1 MNITSGDVSDVV
13 SKSAVCSRGRSCAI
27 VMSRKGSASYS
38 HQIGRRIVDDLKA
51 RYPAAKVTVR
61 NLGKEPLPHISEA
74 FVTGRLLAA
83 DQRSA
88 SENQAIA
95 MSDVLVGELMAADII
110 VLATPMHNFGISA
123 VVKTWIDYIVRPSVT
138 FSYSSSGAMG
148 LVKDKKVILA
158 LASGSV
164 FGEEPMKSYDFQE
177 PYLRAVLGF
186 IGMTDVEVVRIEGVG
201 LGEDAVRNAVTSAK
215 ARADDIVGALVS
227 GASVQAL
234 AEAA

>member
-1 MNITSGDVSDVV
+1 MKNILLVLGSP
-13 SKSAVCSRGRSCAI
+13 R
-27 VMSRKGSASYS
+27 GSASYS
-38 HQIGRRIVDDLKA
+38 HQMGRRIVDDLKS
-51 RYPAAKVTVR
+51 RYPSAQVVVR
-61 NLGKEPLPHISEA
+61 NLGKEPLPQINDA
-74 FVTGRLLAA
+74 FVTGRMLAA
-83 DQRSA
+83 NQRSA
-88 SENQAIA
+88 SENQALA
-95 MSDVLVGELMAADII
+95 LSDVLVGELMAADVV

-123 VVKTWIDYIVRPSVT
+123 AVKTWIDYIVRPGVT

-164 FGEEPMKSYDFQE
+164 YAEGPMKQYDFQE